1 MKRFI
6 AIGVSA
12 LFAAG
17 TIAFVSG
24 GAFAQQ
30 KVAKAQLVG
39 TWSLVS
45 CTGANAAAT
54 PPVCVNPNGRMVMD
68 ASGRYILVMAAK
80 GRPKFVGT
88 ATRVGRSADEYKA
101 VAEGFAANYGTWT
114 FNEADQ
120 SAVAHIEVAMVPNNE
135 GTDGNKLAVSITG
148 DQLTLTG
155 PNGGKQIWRRVR

>member
-1 MKRFI
+1 M
-6 AIGVSA
+6 SA
-12 LFAAG
+12 LFAAASV
-17 TIAFVSG
+17 AFVCG

-30 KVAKAQLVG
+30 KVTKAQLVG

-45 CTGANAAAT
+45 CTGANAAAAT
-54 PPVCVNPNGRMVMD
+54 PAVCVNPNGRMVMD

-80 GRPKFVGT
+80 GRPKFVRT

-120 SAVAHIEVAMVPNNE
+120 SAVAHVEVAMVPNNE
-135 GTDGNKLAVSITG
+135 GRDGNKLAVSITG

-155 PNGGKQIWRRVR
+155 PNGGKQIWRHMR